1 MKSRRSPSLLAVV
14 HAQKQ
19 LLLLLLLL
27 IVVKNERV

>member
-19 LLLLLLLL
+19 LLLLLLL